1 MLNQQTQPAVATIEK
16 NRVINDWPVKLVAIP
31 LLGVLIPNLTGIIT
45 HSKYTAAE
53 LVGSYLFFIFIA
65 LIVWQGNVMLMRQVK
80 RKYKWGHRNYYKTI
94 LAFFISN
101 VVYSGVISLLL
112 LLTWRFLSRETY
124 TNWQPIGYTVLIIIV
139 SSALVTNIYE
149 NFFLNQE
156 QVNALSRVEQ
166 LSMAKAQAE
175 LLALK
180 NQIDPHFMF
189 NSLNTLSFLISTNP
203 QNAKLYNDT
212 LAKVYHYI
220 LRNKGKDLVLLR
232 EEIEFISNY
241 FYLLKIR
248 FESSINMTIE
258 INDVDAEEYLILP
271 ISLQT
276 LVENAIKHNEFTDKR
291 PLVIHVS
298 VTSNYVL
305 VKNQVNLKTYP
316 VPTSRIGLNNLDS
329 RYKLITGRSI
339 LVDNMQSLFTV
350 KLPIINIA
358 V

>member
-1 MLNQQTQPAVATIEK
+1 MKPAVVASEK
-16 NRVINDWPVKLVAIP
+16 NRLLRDWPIKLAAIP
-31 LLGVLIPNLTGIIT
+31 LLGILIPNLTGIVT
-45 HSKYTAAE
+45 HSKYTTGEIA
-53 LVGSYLFFIFIA
+53 GSYIFFILIA
-65 LIVWQGNVMLMRQVK
+65 WVVWEGNVKLMKVVK

-101 VVYSGVISLLL
+101 VLYSGAASVL
-112 LLTWRFLSRETY
+112 LLTLWLFLSRETY
-124 TNWQPIGYTVLIIIV
+124 ATHWRPMLYTTLIIIIT
-139 SSALVTNIYE
+139 SNLVTNTYE

-156 QVNALSRVEQ
+156 QVNVLSRVEQ
-166 LSMAKAQAE
+166 LSLAKAQAE
-175 LLALK
+175 LIALK

-189 NSLNTLSFLISTNP
+189 NSLNTLSYLISSDP

-220 LRNKGKDLVLLR
+220 LRNKDKDLVLLR

-248 FESSINMTIE
+248 FAQSINMTIE
-258 INDVDAEEYLILP
+258 INDVDAEEFLILP

-276 LVENAIKHNEFTDKR
+276 LVENAIKHNEFTDGK
-291 PLVIHVS
+291 PLFIYVS

-305 VKNQVNLKTYP
+305 VKNHVNLKSYP
-316 VPTSRIGLNNLDS
+316 VPTSRIGLNNLDN

-339 LVDNMQSLFTV
+339 LVDNMSTFFTV
-350 KLPIINIA
+350 KLPIINLA